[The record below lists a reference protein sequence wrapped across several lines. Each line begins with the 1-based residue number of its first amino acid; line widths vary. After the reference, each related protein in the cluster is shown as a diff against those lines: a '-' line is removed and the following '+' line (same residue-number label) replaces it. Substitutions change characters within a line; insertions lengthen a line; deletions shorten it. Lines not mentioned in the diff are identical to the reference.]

1 MSRENSKSLSHNHQK
16 DAEAGHDCEDRA
28 KGPSPPGFRPI
39 LLCGLNRT
47 AMTLLLVAL
56 AVPIGLGVLESVVA
70 LVSLP
75 VMFALMGGS
84 IVLGVV
90 IVARKSAT

>member
-1 MSRENSKSLSHNHQK
+1 
-16 DAEAGHDCEDRA
+16 
-28 KGPSPPGFRPI
+28 
-39 LLCGLNRT
+39 
-47 AMTLLLVAL
+47 MTLLLVAL